1 MNPHDSPMKE
11 NADRIQWAD
20 SGPDATSEK
29 EMSKPD
35 DCGIGRARLARASR
49 PDTVG
54 ESEGDGDGRSKD
66 AAKLYL

>member
-20 SGPDATSEK
+20 PGPDATSEK

-35 DCGIGRARLARASR
+35 DCALKFPWR
-49 PDTVG
+49 
-54 ESEGDGDGRSKD
+54 
-66 AAKLYL
+66 